1 MVDGRQNPHSLLQGR
16 EGGSVG
22 AEIAQVRTAHRE
34 ERPIRVKRQLG
45 LDPEIATL
53 IVTEEGFAALAGPL
67 DRPTDAVR
75 RPGEQGPF
83 GIEKVAR
90 AETAAHLFAED
101 AHPLC
106 RHAQR
111 MGEIKPGLGNAAA
124 GPTVEC
130 VLFACGVV
138 CRHSRARLERD
149 AGHTLHPGIETHDVG
164 GTREGA

>member
-1 MVDGRQNPHSLLQGR
+1 MIV
-16 EGGSVG
+16 
-22 AEIAQVRTAHRE
+22 AE
-34 ERPIRVKRQLG
+34 ER
-45 LDPEIATL
+45 
-53 IVTEEGFAALAGPL
+53 FAALAGPL
-67 DRPTDAVR
+67 DGPADAVR

-111 MGEIKPGLGNAAA
+111 MGEVKPGLGNAAA
-124 GPTVEC
+124 GPTIEC
-130 VLFACGVV
+130 VLFAFGIE

-149 AGHTLHPGIETHDVG
+149 AGHALHPGIETHDVG
-164 GTREGA
+164 GTCEGGGCSCGVPCLDIDAQVVGRLIPQCRRARLDRVDRAADRRQRLVCRCGPVRP